1 MKTIGTFA
9 AWRHHARPLIEQLRS
24 IEPLSEVRSAPM
36 FAPHRNITPAF
47 SQRSIGRH
55 RRCVGGLIGGVA
67 RIRPGYKR
75 PICKRLAF
83 SQSSRI
89 ALHLPELLDVQRA
102 SFNKFVRHD
111 IPDLFC
117 KLAPIRVE
125 GDNIAVELHLDGNNF
140 QLIAPDDNPQD
151 CILKLKTYSC
161 KLYIEARV
169 VYKTLANKILY
180 STKGEWVLIGH
191 LPLMTK
197 RGHFII
203 NGSPR
208 VVVHQVVRSPGIYF
222 QQVLDKDEKHRI
234 RFYGDIIPRRGVW
247 LRLQT
252 TKKGKIEAKLKKGKK
267 VSADMLQRCFQL
279 IERFERERFHAGR
292 LAVTSR
298 TIFTTDSCETS
309 SNVDIYKPQRLSKP
323 LRSVELRQLRKS
335 STPYGN
341 SSDVTSYGILR
352 NVVKTTQ
359 LDRGQTK
366 TPAPYRGGIAA
377 SALTQTAVSKGFPS
391 TQSLRG
397 VNNLLGLGKL
407 TPTPISELSAPCYE
421 KIQPTTPLVPAT
433 SHNDYLEATAP
444 LRGKG
449 VLKTAD
455 DINAFINAPEEKA
468 MLYTYNKLYR
478 PAEDKEREEMSK
490 KGKNS
495 SFSNNNLTDRRYKLK
510 RCYKN
515 LFSTF
520 KEKGRYD
527 LSFLGRE
534 KINSKLGIY
543 VTDNQLTALDL
554 YAASSWL
561 YRLTKGEKNID
572 DIDHFKNRRIRTSG
586 ELLYAQ
592 FENGVDR
599 LRKYTWNKLKK
610 LVHLQSVQTT
620 FLDLK
625 DSHQASIVA
634 TSAKGV
640 HKWGKNNITRSFTRS
655 QQVLSQQEQT
665 ATSNQGNTIP
675 AYTVNVIKSYPKTKV
690 LHVSLPPSQTKL
702 RSFFSSESLPKSQSP
717 SELEAATSKLLPN
730 GKNSSKTVISLTENF
745 PAFKNQK
752 ADKERY
758 HIRNTRYAGSAPLLE
773 LVVKQRHLLH
783 NFDYLA
789 RRRWVRRQ
797 EKEPFSESHTSRLN
811 SKKSFFVKKLSPA
824 HSDQSDSLSMLQ
836 AKLALPP
843 LKEFLST
850 KPLNGALRELF
861 GSNPLSQYMDQT
873 NPLAEITHK
882 RRMSS
887 LGIGGVSRES
897 AGMAI
902 RGIHPTHYNRIC
914 PIETPEGKNAGLVN
928 SLALY
933 ARIDNKGFV
942 ETPYYKVVKGQVQQE
957 LGFTFFSAERE
968 SANHLNVA
976 PSDLKQSWS
985 NMLATDSVPV
995 RVADNI
1001 LDIFKKIDSYQV
1013 DCIGLAPVQMISIAT
1028 SLIPFLEHNDANRAL
1043 MGSNMQRQ
1051 AVPLMIPER
1060 AIVGTGL
1067 ESLVVAESGHVL
1079 QSEESGFIS
1088 YVSANRIV
1096 VDSLC
1101 RATQDSSLQRSA
1113 GLRSKCDIND
1123 RSVNNV
1129 YQCKRPAWE
1138 RSDITLIQPPSYGST
1153 PLLENPLRGEKRLR
1167 FGNASIR
1174 KNRLATQATDWFF
1187 KEKNLC
1193 RILFKN
1199 KNISG
1204 QAQLTVDGTPYGNNA
1219 ISVLRNCRG
1228 GQACSNN
1235 YPLAFRS
1242 GWPFKSN
1249 NPFPLDR
1256 SKGLHPFPLDGS
1268 KGLRPKVCYSV
1279 SQTAFKQTSV
1289 PYNSFL
1295 PVKRRYSQGAQ
1306 LPLNCVRKN
1315 VNCDRAKASSIP
1327 ANASFKSMRYSTT
1340 HSKTAQKL
1348 TSFVHL
1354 VSNFDRSN
1362 QETCLTQ
1369 RALVKEGSWVQK
1381 GDILTDCSASDH
1393 GELAVGK
1400 NILVAYIPW
1409 EGYNFEDAIV
1419 ISERLVKEHVYT
1431 SLHIERYDFNAQDFK
1446 EGREWFTNDLPGIT
1460 STKVKHLDEF
1470 GLPKIGSFVK
1480 EGDILLGKI
1489 RYSNIKATTP
1499 YERLLCDILGENNLS
1514 ARDSS
1519 LYVPKGVHAR
1529 VIKRK
1534 ILTFS
1539 DNPSRSRSKKN
1550 KSPKLVHIF
1559 LGEKRAIQVGDKM
1572 SGRHGN
1578 KGVVATILPR
1588 QDMPYLTDGTAIDI
1602 ILNPLGVPSRMNVG
1616 QVYES
1621 LLGLAGTYLAQH
1633 FKIMCFDELYG
1644 VEASQSL
1651 VYLKLYQARLQSGQN
1666 WLFQVDFPGKTR
1678 LIDGRSGQCF
1688 DQWVTVGK
1696 AYMLKLI
1703 HMVNEKI
1710 HARATGPY
1718 ALITQQPLR
1727 GRSQKGGQRLGEME
1741 VWALE
1746 GFGAAYTLQ
1755 ELLTKKSDDMVGRK
1769 EVASAILPPP
1779 ISILDI
1785 VEPSKRA
1792 QENRFI
1798 LGQPE
1803 IFKVLICE
1811 LQALCL
1817 DVGVYSLTTE
1827 SLQRSFISK
1836 VNSI

>member
-1 MKTIGTFA
+1 MKTIGNFIDSLAEGRSALVFQHQATLSPLVSPHFVGGS
-9 AWRHHARPLIEQLRS
+9 AWIRPLTRD
-24 IEPLSEVRSAPM
+24 V
-36 FAPHRNITPAF
+36 
-47 SQRSIGRH
+47 
-55 RRCVGGLIGGVA
+55 C
-67 RIRPGYKR
+67 KR
-75 PICKRLAF
+75 PICRRWAC

-89 ALHLPELLDVQRA
+89 AFDLPELLDIQRA
-102 SFNKFVRHD
+102 SFNKFVRYD
-111 IPDLFC
+111 IPDLFSQ
-117 KLAPIRVE
+117 LAPIRVE
-125 GDNIAVELHLDGNNF
+125 EDDMAVELHLNGNNF
-140 QLIAPDDNPQD
+140 QLIAPDDSPQD
-151 CILKLKTYSC
+151 CIFKLKTYSC
-161 KLYIEARV
+161 KLYIEAKI
-169 VYKTLANKILY
+169 VYKTIENKILY
-180 STKGEWVLIGH
+180 STQSEWVLIGH

-208 VVVHQVVRSPGIYF
+208 VIVHQVVRSPGIYF
-222 QQVLDKDEKHRI
+222 QQVLDKDEKQRI

-267 VSADMLQRCFQL
+267 VSADMLQKCLQF
-279 IERFERERFHAGR
+279 IERFERERSSDCGLNKR
-292 LAVTSR
+292 LA
-298 TIFTTDSCETS
+298 
-309 SNVDIYKPQRLSKP
+309 
-323 LRSVELRQLRKS
+323 
-335 STPYGN
+335 
-341 SSDVTSYGILR
+341 
-352 NVVKTTQ
+352 
-359 LDRGQTK
+359 
-366 TPAPYRGGIAA
+366 
-377 SALTQTAVSKGFPS
+377 
-391 TQSLRG
+391 
-397 VNNLLGLGKL
+397 LGRL
-407 TPTPISELSAPCYE
+407 TPTRTSKFAASSDKRIQSIIPPVSAIFHNGYVPTPAALRE
-421 KIQPTTPLVPAT
+421 KEKGNADALDTLTANFQGSGT
-433 SHNDYLEATAP
+433 SVKALDN
-444 LRGKG
+444 
-449 VLKTAD
+449 
-455 DINAFINAPEEKA
+455 INAFKNAPEEKA
-468 MLYTYNKLYR
+468 LLYTYDKLYR
-478 PAEDKEREEMSK
+478 PVEDKEREEISK
-490 KGKNS
+490 RAKNS
-495 SFSNNNLTDRRYKLK
+495 SVSNNTLTDRRLKLK

-515 LFSTF
+515 IFSTF

-527 LSFLGRE
+527 LSSLGRE
-534 KINSKLGIY
+534 KINIKLGIY
-543 VTDNQLTALDL
+543 VPANQLTALDI

-561 YRLTKGEKNID
+561 YQLTKGEKKID
-572 DIDHFKNRRIRTSG
+572 DIDHFQNRRIRTSG

-599 LRKYTWNKLKK
+599 LRRLTWNKLKK
-610 LVHLQSVQTT
+610 FVHLQAVQTT

-625 DSHQASIVA
+625 DSRKSSAEIVQ
-634 TSAKGV
+634 TRE
-640 HKWGKNNITRSFTRS
+640 KNNGTTSFLRS
-655 QQVLSQQEQT
+655 QPEQKESDNKINALSAHLVNGTKSDLQTTVLR
-665 ATSNQGNTIP
+665 A
-675 AYTVNVIKSYPKTKV
+675 
-690 LHVSLPPSQTKL
+690 SLPPSQSEL
-702 RSFFSSESLPKSQSP
+702 RAIFSSKPGSKDLPLLETFPDASRSKV
-717 SELEAATSKLLPN
+717 EAARSNLLLKRFQTKSKAITKSERLISEASDWIALGNHFSQTS
-730 GKNSSKTVISLTENF
+730 ISLTENF
-745 PAFKNQK
+745 PVLKNQK
-752 ADKERY
+752 AEKERY
-758 HIRNTRYAGSAPLLE
+758 HIRNTRHADSAPLLKI
-773 LVVKQRHLLH
+773 LIKQRHLLWK
-783 NFDYLA
+783 FGFLA
-789 RRRWVRRQ
+789 RRRWLRQ
-797 EKEPFSESHTSRLN
+797 LKTGSLSQSHTNRSVKILD
-811 SKKSFFVKKLSPA
+811 SKKSIFVKKL
-824 HSDQSDSLSMLQ
+824 LSANSNKSNSASMIQ
-836 AKLALPP
+836 AKLALPL

-887 LGIGGVSRES
+887 LGVGGVSRES

-902 RGIHPTHYNRIC
+902 RGIHPTHYGRIC

-928 SLALY
+928 SLAFY

-942 ETPYYKVVKGQVQQE
+942 ETPYYKVVKGQVQHE
-957 LGFTFFSAERE
+957 LGFTFFSAKKE
-968 SANHLNVA
+968 SANNLNIA
-976 PSDLKQSWS
+976 PSDLQQSWS

-995 RVADNI
+995 RVADNL

-1013 DCIGLAPVQMISIAT
+1013 DCIGIAPVQMISVAT

-1067 ESLVVAESGHVL
+1067 ESLVVAESGHLV
-1079 QSEESGFIS
+1079 QSELTGFIS

-1101 RATQDSSLQRSA
+1101 CAAQ
-1113 GLRSKCDIND
+1113 
-1123 RSVNNV
+1123 NV
-1129 YQCKRPAWE
+1129 VL
-1138 RSDITLIQPPSYGST
+1138 S
-1153 PLLENPLRGEKRLR
+1153 NP
-1167 FGNASIR
+1167 N
-1174 KNRLATQATDWFF
+1174 F
-1187 KEKNLC
+1187 KKVLKNLAENQKKLAC
-1193 RILFKN
+1193 AFSNAVKAPLITKSQNPKIRRFANPTSPLGDTKGDGVSKSDSLLILNPKIAHTHLKVKWSTTFSLNKN
-1199 KNISG
+1199 KNRFG
-1204 QAQLTVDGTPYGNNA
+1204 QANFLVDNTGNA
-1219 ISVLRNCRG
+1219 YRH
-1228 GQACSNN
+1228 GQVFSGIL
-1235 YPLAFRS
+1235 PLAAIS
-1242 GWPFKSN
+1242 GWPLRSNKFSTLNQSKSFAFVKTKTN
-1249 NPFPLDR
+1249 AKLTN
-1256 SKGLHPFPLDGS
+1256 
-1268 KGLRPKVCYSV
+1268 VCYSV
-1279 SQTAFKQTSV
+1279 SKTAFTQASV
-1289 PYNSFL
+1289 YQNTFR
-1295 PVKRRYSQGAQ
+1295 PVQKRYSQVVQ
-1306 LPLNCVRKN
+1306 RPLYSIFKNSNCGQ
-1315 VNCDRAKASSIP
+1315 AKASSLP
-1327 ANASFKSMRYSTT
+1327 ANTCFQSMWYSTT
-1340 HSKTAQKL
+1340 RSKTAHQL
-1348 TSFVHL
+1348 TSFVH
-1354 VSNFDRSN
+1354 VVNNFDRSN
-1362 QETCLTQ
+1362 QDTCLTQ
-1369 RALVKEGSWVQK
+1369 RALVKEGNWVQK
-1381 GDILTDCSASDH
+1381 GDILTDCSASDQ

-1431 SLHIERYDFNAQDFK
+1431 SLHIERYDFNAQDVK
-1446 EGREWFTNDLPGIT
+1446 EGSEWFTNDLPGIP
-1460 STKVKHLDEF
+1460 STKVKYLDEF

-1480 EGDILLGKI
+1480 EGDILIGKI
-1489 RYSNIKATTP
+1489 RYSNIKPTTP
-1499 YERLLCDILGENNLS
+1499 YERLLCDILGENNFS

-1534 ILTFS
+1534 ILTYF
-1539 DNPSRSRSKKN
+1539 DDPAKMRSKRD

-1559 LGEKRAIQVGDKM
+1559 LGEKRVIQVGDKM

-1588 QDMPYLTDGTAIDI
+1588 QDMPYLADGTPIDI

-1616 QVYES
+1616 QVFES

-1633 FKIMCFDELYG
+1633 FKIMSFDELYG

-1688 DQWVTVGK
+1688 DQWITVGK

-1769 EVASAILPPP
+1769 EVASAILPRP

-1785 VEPSKRA
+1785 VEPAHRA

-1827 SLQRSFISK
+1827 SFQRSFLSK
-1836 VNSI
+1836 VNYI